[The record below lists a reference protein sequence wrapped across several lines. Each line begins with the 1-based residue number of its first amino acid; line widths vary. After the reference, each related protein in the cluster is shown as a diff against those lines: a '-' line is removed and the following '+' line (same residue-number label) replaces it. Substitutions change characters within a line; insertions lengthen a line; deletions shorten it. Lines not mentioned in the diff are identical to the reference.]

1 MSATEAL
8 DAYLERQQSSKKA
21 SSSARAAGKQ
31 QEPPRAAANP
41 PARLPKASD
50 SASKPRSMAKGP
62 LLKAGAPR
70 AGDRAREGVIK
81 AVWPPSPLDEK
92 DDRPLLAKAHPATA
106 RTAQRK
112 PSEAAAS
119 GDQVSS
125 IHRAGHVHEPC
136 ACHLM
141 GINIAWSYMP

>member
-21 SSSARAAGKQ
+21 SSSARVAGKQ
-31 QEPPRAAANP
+31 QEPPRAATNP
-41 PARLPKASD
+41 PARLSKASD
-50 SASKPRSMAKGP
+50 SASRLKSMAKGP
-62 LLKAGAPR
+62 PLKGGAPR
-70 AGDRAREGVIK
+70 ADDRAREGAIK

-112 PSEAAAS
+112 SSETATS
-119 GDQVSS
+119 GDQVSTV
-125 IHRAGHVHEPC
+125 HRAGHVHAPV
-136 ACHLM
+136 M
-141 GINIAWSYMP
+141 